1 MRILM
6 LGNSFTTANDL
17 PGQLAALTGAEVVC
31 HTRGGARLSEHLNP
45 EHPFGRPNPGRPRRG
60 TLGLCGAPGD
70 EPRPLHLSRGASL
83 PVWSGSA
90 PQIRTDRSQCR
101 FSMPP
106 GPIRRAA
113 PSWLPRAGTMTTM
126 ARTLSEAYRQ
136 GGPGESR
143 PACRGGTSSS
153 MSAPAL
159 QNLYAADSVHPNALG
174 SPDCG

>member
-17 PGQLAALTGAEVVC
+17 PAQLAALTGAEVVC

-45 EHPFGRPNPGRPRRG
+45 GTRLGARTQAALAGEHWDYVVLQEMSHGPCTSPG
-60 TLGLCGAPGD
+60 
-70 EPRPLHLSRGASL
+70 SFL
-83 PVWSGSA
+83 P
-90 PQIRTDRSQCR
+90 PEQCR

-113 PSWLPRAGTMTTM
+113 PNWLPRAGTM
-126 ARTLSEAYRQ
+126 RQ
-136 GGPGESR
+136 WPGPFRR
-143 PACRGGTSSS
+143 PTGRRPGRITPCLPRWENSS

-159 QNLYAADSVHPNALG
+159 RISTLPTASTPMPWEAGLRLKPWHL
-174 SPDCG
+174 